1 MVTSVSF
8 HNLVVRVNDV
18 EEMEW
23 RDAFE
28 LKLLLPGDPSD
39 PVLCT
44 VMDCMPACS

>member
-8 HNLVVRVNDV
+8 HSLVVRVIDV

-28 LKLLLPGDPSD
+28 HKLLLPGAPSD

-44 VMDCMPACS
+44 VMDSMPACS